1 MNLLLILPIL
11 IPLLTAA
18 TSLLFWR
25 RRRVK
30 RWWGVIGM
38 AALCGA
44 ALGLLFSV
52 YHGGIQAVQIGDWP
66 APFGI
71 TLVADLLSAIMV
83 VLAALIG
90 LAVAVYSLADI
101 EAPREAFGYY
111 LNVARKPDNIQ

>member
-25 RRRVK
+25 RHQLQ

-71 TLVADLLSAIMV
+71 TLVADLLTLQRHLTEMGPKT
-83 VLAALIG
+83 LPL
-90 LAVAVYSLADI
+90 SL
-101 EAPREAFGYY
+101 FCF
-111 LNVARKPDNIQ
+111 